1 MNHLTPLPANRTIL
15 DIDGVPPLQ
24 RRYGPKSSKE
34 WQLVRRH
41 LELEGGMA
49 FITVLV
55 PEPAAAEICRDELA
69 GWLAPEGKR
78 LAILPLNEPATLA
91 TLSFLLA
98 TFPITPDLG
107 ALWICAG
114 MVSEADPE
122 YPAWRRAWWEAAS
135 RVNER
140 RDIYRRRFSVPL
152 LFVGPPWLQPLFRDA
167 APDFWSTRAFV
178 VRIAREA
185 GLAVPDR
192 MVERE
197 SRRESTPDQVP
208 RPAPED
214 SPDPEFALQEA
225 AKLAGRPERI
235 LLQAELYLRA
245 GRGFY
250 ARNDLVRTEESF
262 RQALALQEQGGDTPT
277 SRGITMGELGRAV
290 MDQGRLAEAESL
302 FRQAL
307 ALQEQGGDT
316 PTSRGITTHGLGRA
330 VMAQG
335 RLAEAETLFRQALAQ
350 KEQGGDT
357 PTSRGITMG
366 ELGRAVRDQGRLAEA
381 ESLFRQALALGEQ
394 GGDTPTSRGITM
406 SLLGR
411 VVLDQGRYA
420 EAEALLRQALVRKRE
435 GGDTAASI
443 RITLEHLAQALTKQG
458 RAEQAA
464 SVLAE
469 AESLKSSA
477 A

>member
-55 PEPAAAEICRDELA
+55 PEPAAADICRDELA

-107 ALWICAG
+107 ALWISAG
-114 MVSEADPE
+114 IVSEADPE

-185 GLAVPDR
+185 DLAGPDR

-214 SPDPEFALQEA
+214 SPDPEFALHEA

-250 ARNDLVRTEESF
+250 ARNDLMRTEESF
-262 RQALALQEQGGDTPT
+262 RQALALQEQGG
-277 SRGITMGELGRAV
+277 A
-290 MDQGRLAEAESL
+290 
-302 FRQAL
+302 
-307 ALQEQGGDT
+307 T
-316 PTSRGITTHGLGRA
+316 PTSRGITTHELGRA

-335 RLAEAETLFRQALAQ
+335 RLAEAET
-350 KEQGGDT
+350 
-357 PTSRGITMG
+357 
-366 ELGRAVRDQGRLAEA
+366 
-381 ESLFRQALALGEQ
+381 LFRQALALGEQ

-411 VVLDQGRYA
+411 VVLDQGRLA